1 MKLVITMISLL
12 GLTSCTKSE
21 STKSKK
27 CTYNDQ
33 PIDCSLLEGSRS
45 DSASTEPELSLNAEV
60 TTEIRI
66 LDNAIEALSHTHNF
80 ERETH
85 KGLSY
90 ECTAFTNAS
99 DLYYFKVKGNKLQI
113 GRSAPFET
121 LERVSGN
128 DGELYGTW
136 MNEKKVT
143 NGKRIQTVI
152 ITEESMTL
160 KAKCIFE

>member
-1 MKLVITMISLL
+1 MKLFIVMISLL
-12 GLTSCTKSE
+12 GLTGCIKSE

-27 CTYNDQ
+27 CTFNDQ
-33 PIDCSLLEGSRS
+33 PIDCSLLEGTSYEGSSTDS
-45 DSASTEPELSLNAEV
+45 DLSLNAEV

-66 LDNAIEALSHTHNF
+66 LDNALEALSHTHNF

-85 KGLSY
+85 NGYSY

-99 DLYYFKVKGNKLQI
+99 DLYYFKVDGNKLQI
-113 GRSAPFET
+113 GRSAPLET
-121 LERVSGN
+121 LERISGS
-128 DGELYGTW
+128 DGELFGTW
-136 MNEKKVT
+136 MNEKKVK

-152 ITEESMTL
+152 ITEDSMTL